1 MILSLS
7 KRAAQGSRTYVK
19 YATAATSVISPRCAG
34 IRSYHSYPDPSE
46 KPAIATTKAEVSE
59 KKYDKTSSEFKLD
72 PKYNMKIL
80 FPGVKESDGIGSLPP
95 PPTLFTTLPSGL
107 TVASQD
113 VPGMMTSMTFAVR
126 AGRYVYFYDFSCFST
141 NIAIFVLLF
150 ALFSC
155 FDIVPMRTKLQVTQQ
170 LERLIF

>member
-7 KRAAQGSRTYVK
+7 KRAGSRTYVK

-113 VPGMMTSMTFAVR
+113 MPGMMTSMTFAVR
-126 AGRYVYFYDFSCFST
+126 AGRYVYALFHVYST
-141 NIAIFVLLF
+141 NIAICVLLF
-150 ALFSC
+150 ALCSC
-155 FDIVPMRTKLQVTQQ
+155 FDIVPMRTKLQMTQQ